1 MITKKVKTAYPISLS
16 EVKRHLRI
24 DNDFTNDDAYIEDAI
39 IKTSTKYCENII
51 NKDIAKTS
59 NTLTVYDFS
68 DCGIRVD
75 EGNLISIDNII
86 SDSSTLITS
95 YTYIPFDDHFEIEFT
110 GTQTSDPLK
119 IEFTTGYEEDECPE
133 EIKQA
138 ILIECSNLYDDERGS
153 YQYGNTKKNDVVDR
167 LLGPYRAIR
176 W

>member
-68 DCGIRVD
+68 D
-75 EGNLISIDNII
+75 
-86 SDSSTLITS
+86 
-95 YTYIPFDDHFEIEFT
+95 
-110 GTQTSDPLK
+110 
-119 IEFTTGYEEDECPE
+119 
-133 EIKQA
+133 
-138 ILIECSNLYDDERGS
+138 
-153 YQYGNTKKNDVVDR
+153 
-167 LLGPYRAIR
+167 
-176 W
+176 